1 MKGPEVSMSGHERQ
15 RRTSR
20 VHEEAAVGLDL
31 GRTPRGPGATGGGSG
46 ILHEVG
52 TFVEY
57 AQPPASGSLPS
68 GTAGG
73 ARGSACGPRPVP
85 LCRHLPV

>member
-1 MKGPEVSMSGHERQ
+1 MSVNEGRHVCMKRPLSGW
-15 RRTSR
+15 TWG
-20 VHEEAAVGLDL
+20 V
-31 GRTPRGPGATGGGSG
+31 
-46 ILHEVG
+46 LHEVG